1 MKKTKDR
8 LVFNIIAY
16 TVLILLSILCLLPFI
31 MMLTGSFTSQEAIFR
46 DGYRLIPTELSTE
59 AYQLIFRDPTVI
71 LRAYGV
77 TIFVTVVGTVLS
89 LFITSMAAYVLA
101 SKDFKYRN
109 KFSFYFY
116 FTSIFGGGLVPWYI
130 LMVRYLHMR
139 DNIIALIFPL
149 LVNSVYIIIM
159 RSFIQSSIPSVLQ
172 ESAKIDGANDFQIYL
187 IIILPLSKAALATIG
202 LFTALIY
209 WNDWYNAMLFI
220 NKEEL
225 YPLQYFL
232 HALLSKADFMKSVAS
247 QSGVPVVEMPTE
259 SLKLAMTVVATGP
272 IILLYPFLQKY
283 FVKGITIGAVKG

>member
-1 MKKTKDR
+1 MRMSKDR
-8 LVFNIIAY
+8 IIFNVIAY
-16 TVLILLSILCLLPFI
+16 IVLGVLSIACLLPFI
-31 MMLTGSFTSQEAIFR
+31 MIFTGSLTSQEAIFR
-46 DGYRLIPTELSTE
+46 DGYRLIPSEFSTE
-59 AYQLIFRDPTVI
+59 AYRLIFKNPLVI
-71 LRAYGV
+71 LHSYGV
-77 TIFVTVVGTVLS
+77 TIFVTVVGTGLS
-89 LFITSMAAYVLA
+89 LFITSMAAYVLS

-130 LMVRYLHMR
+130 LMVRHLHMR
-139 DNIIALIFPL
+139 DNIMALIVPL

-172 ESAKIDGANDFQIYL
+172 ESAKIDGANDFRIYL
-187 IIILPLSKAALATIG
+187 VITLPLSKAALATIG

-247 QSGVPVVEMPTE
+247 QTGVPTVEMPTE